1 MTKLGDIL
9 LIGYLDTSSIFRY
22 QALND
27 PIAHAQRRSVK
38 DVLLKIFYVW
48 FFSVVVSLNVILEH
62 QQRQPIQILHTS
74 IGVTVLW
81 T

>member
-1 MTKLGDIL
+1 MCF
-9 LIGYLDTSSIFRY
+9 FRC

-48 FFSVVVSLNVILEH
+48 FFSCLVSSEFAAANSEPPDKMSALEGEGDMEK
-62 QQRQPIQILHTS
+62 RI
-74 IGVTVLW
+74 
-81 T
+81 